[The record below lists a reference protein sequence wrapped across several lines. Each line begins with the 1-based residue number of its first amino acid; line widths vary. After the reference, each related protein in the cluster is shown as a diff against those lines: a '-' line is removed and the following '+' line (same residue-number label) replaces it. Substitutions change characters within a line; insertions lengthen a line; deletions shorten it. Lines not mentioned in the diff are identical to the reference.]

1 MPINIPDHLPAK
13 KTLQGENIFVLDEQ
27 CALHQDIR
35 PLRIAIVNLM
45 PKKIATETQLLRLL
59 SNTPLQIETD
69 LIMTGTYRPK
79 NTAPEHLAC
88 FYKTFREISSDKYD
102 GLIVTG
108 APVEHFEF
116 EEVAYWKEIQEI
128 FNWAETHVTSTMF
141 ICWAAQAALYHH
153 YGIRKYPL
161 SQKMS
166 GVFDH
171 YLLDSKPPVVRGFDE
186 FFKAPHSRNTGI
198 RREDILNESRILLLA
213 ESEEAGPYLIAAAN
227 KRRIF
232 VTGHPEYDIDTLKG
246 EYLRDKDKGLEIL
259 PEHYFPF
266 NDPTK
271 EPQMRWRGHAH
282 LLFSNWLNYY
292 VYQETPYNIHEIN

>member
-69 LIMTGTYRPK
+69 LIMTGTYQPK

-88 FYKTFREISSDKYD
+88 FYKTFQEISSDKYD

-116 EEVAYWKEIQEI
+116 EEVAYWKEIREI
-128 FNWAETHVTSTMF
+128 FKWAETHVTSTMF

-161 SQKMS
+161 SKKIS

-171 YLLDSKPPVVRGFDE
+171 YLLDPKPPVVRGFDE

-198 RREDILNESRILLLA
+198 RREDILNDSRILLLA

-266 NDPTK
+266 NDPSK